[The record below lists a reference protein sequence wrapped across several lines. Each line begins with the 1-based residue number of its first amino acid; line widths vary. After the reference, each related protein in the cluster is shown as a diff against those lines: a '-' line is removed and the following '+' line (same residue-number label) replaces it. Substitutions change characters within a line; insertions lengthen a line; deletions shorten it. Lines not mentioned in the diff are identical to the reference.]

1 MIEVPEFK
9 QSNTTPDELLL
20 YLYQSS
26 HYITNAL
33 AKGISMNNLHE
44 PVGVLL
50 NIGLKFLNISK
61 SIQCLLSV
69 AQDSISCFCLL
80 RTQADY
86 LSSLYLIFEKS
97 KNNPNDCKFRY
108 LLYFLDGFQSRHEV
122 LTEHVKLENN
132 GSITDEEFQK
142 LKKQVEDADKNSLSG
157 IKECKKLLDEHP
169 YKQINAEL
177 FYNIVKD
184 KAWKYKSFDSN
195 IKKPNKY
202 TWKELYSLLDSRDSI
217 SSFFSYLS
225 QYVHGLLNAIIIE
238 DSPEN
243 FYNIKCFEISLLSKY
258 QDLLT
263 TLYGKEI
270 INEKIFYPE
279 LRRQINKVL
288 ASYKQT

>member
-1 MIEVPEFK
+1 MIKVPEFK

-97 KNNPNDCKFRY
+97 KKNPNDCKFRY

-132 GSITDEEFQK
+132 GSITDEDFRQNHLLSLGNFLLLSEPHNESIGNKPFA
-142 LKKQVEDADKNSLSG
+142 LKRSTYNQLKQQREIQVLTESDGVWTRDKIG
-157 IKECKKLLDEHP
+157 VRKDK
-169 YKQINAEL
+169 
-177 FYNIVKD
+177 IVK
-184 KAWKYKSFDSN
+184 F
-195 IKKPNKY
+195 
-202 TWKELYSLLDSRDSI
+202 
-217 SSFFSYLS
+217 
-225 QYVHGLLNAIIIE
+225 
-238 DSPEN
+238 
-243 FYNIKCFEISLLSKY
+243 
-258 QDLLT
+258 
-263 TLYGKEI
+263 
-270 INEKIFYPE
+270 
-279 LRRQINKVL
+279 VL
-288 ASYKQT
+288 EHL